1 MKNNI
6 YILILLIFFKTYSSL
21 VYAGEQFN
29 FDVTEIEIFEK
40 GNKFK
45 GTKRGKITSD
55 NGVVLD
61 ADTFEYDKATN
72 IHKKYSVTID
82 LRFTRN
88 SFIPAFFPTCGN
100 SSL

>member
-6 YILILLIFFKTYSSL
+6 YIIILLIFFSIFSSW

-45 GTKRGKITSD
+45 GTKRGKITSN
-55 NGVVLD
+55 NGVELD
-61 ADTFEYDKATN
+61 ADTFEYDKTTN
-72 IHKKYSVTID
+72 VLNAKGNVILKD
-82 LRFTRN
+82 LNNDIIILSNQMYFN
-88 SFIPAFFPTCGN
+88 
-100 SSL
+100 